1 MIYLSVR
8 SRRGGF
14 SLVEIIVVVAIL
26 TVAAVLSAPY
36 IAGMA
41 AAARLRTAAD
51 AVQNRLLE
59 AQSLAILFNT
69 DAELRLYEAE
79 DLVGGRSTLRKL
91 RILTLRPPEDDS
103 GGGATPASVF
113 EPVGAITSLDQEI
126 EISTDSV
133 RSSIMELGFQDSSTD
148 IYGRYIALRFHSDG
162 SPALQPTKPWFL
174 TLHEKDAQ
182 LREPRLRNFVTVQI
196 DPATGRLRSFQ
207 P

>member
-1 MIYLSVR
+1 MIYPSVR
-8 SRRGGF
+8 SRRHGF
-14 SLVEIIVVVAIL
+14 SIVEIIVVVAIL

-69 DAELRLYEAE
+69 DAELRFYEAE
-79 DLVGGRSTLRKL
+79 DLVGGRFTLRKL

-103 GGGATPASVF
+103 SDTTSASVF

-133 RSSIMELGFQDSSTD
+133 RSSIMDLGFQDSTTD

-162 SPALQPTKPWFL
+162 SPALQSSKPWFL

-182 LREPRLRNFVTVQI
+182 LRDPRLRNFVTVQI

>member
-1 MIYLSVR
+1 MIYPSVR
-8 SRRGGF
+8 NRRHGF
-14 SLVEIIVVVAIL
+14 SIVEIIAVVAIL

-59 AQSLAILFNT
+59 AQSLAILLNT
-69 DAELRLYEAE
+69 DAELRFYEAE
-79 DLVGGRSTLRKL
+79 DLVGGRLTLRKL

-103 GGGATPASVF
+103 SETPASLF

-126 EISTDSV
+126 EISMDSR
-133 RSSIMELGFQDSSTD
+133 RSSIMDLGFQDGTTD

-162 SPALQPTKPWFL
+162 SPALQSSKPWFL

-182 LREPRLRNFVTVQI
+182 LRDHRLRNFVTVQI

>member
-1 MIYLSVR
+1 MLYPSVR
-8 SRRGGF
+8 NRQHGF
-14 SLVEIIVVVAIL
+14 SIVEIIAVVAIL

-69 DAELRLYEAE
+69 DAELRFYEAE
-79 DLVGGRSTLRKL
+79 DLVGGRLTLRKL

-103 GGGATPASVF
+103 SETPASLF

-126 EISTDSV
+126 EISMDSR
-133 RSSIMELGFQDSSTD
+133 RSSIMDLGFQDSTTD

-162 SPALQPTKPWFL
+162 SPALQSSKPWFL

-182 LREPRLRNFVTVQI
+182 LRDHRLRNFVTVQI

>member
-1 MIYLSVR
+1 MIYPSVR
-8 SRRGGF
+8 SRRHGF
-14 SLVEIIVVVAIL
+14 SIVEIIVVVAIL

-69 DAELRLYEAE
+69 DAELRFYEAE

-103 GGGATPASVF
+103 SATPASLF
-113 EPVGAITSLDQEI
+113 EPVGTITSLDQEI
-126 EISTDSV
+126 EISMDSR
-133 RSSIMELGFQDSSTD
+133 RSSIMDLGFQDSTTD

-162 SPALQPTKPWFL
+162 SPALQSSKPWFL

-182 LREPRLRNFVTVQI
+182 LRDPRLRNFVTVQI

>member
-1 MIYLSVR
+1 MIYPSVR
-8 SRRGGF
+8 NRRHGF
-14 SLVEIIVVVAIL
+14 SIVEIIAVVAIL

-59 AQSLAILFNT
+59 AQSLAILLNT
-69 DAELRLYEAE
+69 DAELRFYEAE
-79 DLVGGRSTLRKL
+79 DLVGGRLTLRKL

-103 GGGATPASVF
+103 SETPASLF

-126 EISTDSV
+126 EISMDSR
-133 RSSIMELGFQDSSTD
+133 RSSIMDLDFQDGTTD

-162 SPALQPTKPWFL
+162 SPALQSSKPWFL

-182 LREPRLRNFVTVQI
+182 LRDHRLRNFVTVQI

>member
-1 MIYLSVR
+1 MLYPSVR
-8 SRRGGF
+8 NRQHGF
-14 SLVEIIVVVAIL
+14 SIVEIIAVVAIL
-26 TVAAVLSAPY
+26 TVAAVMSAPY

-69 DAELRLYEAE
+69 DAELRFYEAE
-79 DLVGGRSTLRKL
+79 DLVGGRFTLRKL

-103 GGGATPASVF
+103 SATPASLF

-126 EISTDSV
+126 EISMDS
-133 RSSIMELGFQDSSTD
+133 RHSSIMDLGFQDSTTD

-162 SPALQPTKPWFL
+162 SPALQSSKPWFL

-182 LREPRLRNFVTVQI
+182 LRDHRLRNFVTVQI